1 MMEKLKLVMSSIK
14 TLTIGHISLDLQV
27 DVYDRLRYKYGEIT
41 EFIDRLQS
49 LLNKLASHKDEDNIN
64 PYPDKINRGIY
75 ILGADDSELGI
86 FPDSHLALKCSQD
99 KPLAENLRKQ
109 FHRSIQLAQ
118 DFEERLNSDQKAL
131 LQICPVYLYVKTSSP
146 SSFFKQIL
154 FMKRVEGGTTLGNT
168 KLGFSAE
175 FCQVFK
181 IPSLEEIRALPQF
194 ALHRYLDRD
203 KQRQLLKIQ
212 TVYLF
217 QRLWL
222 KGIRI
227 FSLNQKNILVSQD
240 LNTGQTRYLI
250 IDPIA
255 DYLLPISP
263 LYNSLTLLLMGSI
276 PSP

>member
-1 MMEKLKLVMSSIK
+1 MTAIK
-14 TLTIGHISLDLQV
+14 TLTIGRIFLDFEQ
-27 DVYDRLRYKYGEIT
+27 DVYNRLICKYGKLT
-41 EFIDRLQS
+41 EFTDRLQS
-49 LLNKLASHKDEDNIN
+49 FMTKLASHQDQYNIN
-64 PYPDKINRGIY
+64 PYPDKIKKGIH
-75 ILGADDSELGI
+75 ILGIDDSELEI
-86 FPDSHLALKCSQD
+86 FPDSHLALKCSEN
-99 KPLAENLRKQ
+99 KPLAEDLRKQ
-109 FHRSIQLAQ
+109 FYRSIQLAQ
-118 DFEERLNSDQKAL
+118 NFEEQLNSDQKAL

-146 SSFFKQIL
+146 SSFFKEIL
-154 FMKRVEGGTTLGNT
+154 FMQRVEGGTTLGNT

-181 IPSLEEIRALPQF
+181 IPSLEEIRTLSQF
-194 ALHRYLDRD
+194 TLHRYLDRD

-240 LNTGQTRYLI
+240 SKTDQTRYLI

-255 DYLLPISP
+255 DYFPPISP
-263 LYNSLTLLLMGSI
+263 LYNSLTLPIIGLGT
-276 PSP
+276 